1 MTFIYDSKGVERMS
15 YKEFKDRTVFRIQKD
30 RQKHSFTIY
39 LETTG
44 GDPRVL
50 WVNKGFYYPVG
61 TQSLSKTLKEIV
73 THFGEE
79 LYRQAYESFQKEMDE
94 IIPYTEIGG
103 GLVVKQGER
112 GSIEIK
118 VCGFDLFGIVDQRGR
133 VHIPRD
139 ILAFS

>member
-1 MTFIYDSKGVERMS
+1 MTFIYGSEGVERMS

-30 RQKHSFTIY
+30 NKKHSFTIY

-44 GDPRVL
+44 DDPRVI
-50 WVNKGFYYPVG
+50 WVNKGFHYPVG

-73 THFGEE
+73 THFGSE
-79 LYRQAYESFQKEMDE
+79 LYRQAYESFQREMDKV
-94 IIPYTEIGG
+94 IPYTEVGETLI
-103 GLVVKQGER
+103 VKQGER
-112 GSIEIK
+112 GGEEIK
-118 VCGFDLFGIVDQRGR
+118 VYGFDLFGVVDQRGR